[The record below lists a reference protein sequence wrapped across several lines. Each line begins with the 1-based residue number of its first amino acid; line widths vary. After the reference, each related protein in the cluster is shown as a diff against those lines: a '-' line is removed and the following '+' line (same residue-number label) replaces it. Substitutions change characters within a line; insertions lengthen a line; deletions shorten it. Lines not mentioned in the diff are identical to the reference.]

1 VETKAMKDNPLSER
15 EQSVLQLV
23 AKGYVNKEI
32 AVKLCISI
40 ETVKKH
46 LQNTYRKLRATNKIE
61 ALRKAGML

>member
-1 VETKAMKDNPLSER
+1 VDTKAMKDNPLSER
-15 EQSVLQLV
+15 EQSVLELV

-32 AVKLCISI
+32 ADKLCISI

>member
-1 VETKAMKDNPLSER
+1 VDTKAMKDNPLSER
-15 EQSVLQLV
+15 EQSVLELV

>member
-32 AVKLCISI
+32 ADKLCISI

>member
-1 VETKAMKDNPLSER
+1 MKDNPLSER
-15 EQSVLQLV
+15 EQSVLELV

>member
-1 VETKAMKDNPLSER
+1 MKDNPLSER

-32 AVKLCISI
+32 ADKLCISI